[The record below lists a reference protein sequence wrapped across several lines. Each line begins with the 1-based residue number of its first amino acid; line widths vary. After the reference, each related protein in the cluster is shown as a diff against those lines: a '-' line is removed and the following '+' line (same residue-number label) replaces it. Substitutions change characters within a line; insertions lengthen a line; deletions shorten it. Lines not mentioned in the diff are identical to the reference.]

1 MDRVFQLDP
10 AVPDQRF
17 TRDLMSG
24 LSLARE
30 RAWLDLYLERDLRAL
45 RAAYEM
51 SAEEFKGLWVSDDL
65 VETLLRPQD
74 GTQCHADAELQQCP
88 CTGPLAVV
96 ADRFELNDIERALL
110 TLTLAAE
117 VDGKYESIFA
127 YLNGAASRRWPT
139 LGLACRLFGSVALR
153 YLSPKSNLMTTG
165 LLTLI
170 EVDATRP
177 ETARE
182 FRASR
187 ALTHF
192 VQELDPLLP
201 ADTEWLLPAEGDLGP
216 LQPFADPD
224 QRFAPLVLLT
234 GQGDCGRLG
243 ALRALA
249 DRRGQPLLRAKL
261 AYPDAAI
268 NKTLTELDLIT
279 RLYDAL
285 LVIEDVEPQGPEAL
299 ITMARVARR
308 LAQMTPPTFVLAER
322 NSLLWQTSSHSRTA
336 QILFAEPKPSERER
350 VWRRA
355 IAKEALEVEPG
366 TAGQLAVR
374 FRLGPDQIVETA
386 AAARLLRRSERDGI
400 DTDREGLFAA
410 AREISG
416 HELARLARRVPS
428 THRLV
433 DLVLP
438 SVTLERVKA
447 VVNAVEHHD
456 LVHSEWGLTKDGRA
470 AGGLAALFQGP
481 SGTGKTMTASVIAA
495 EAGLDL
501 YRIDLSSVVSKYI
514 GETEKNLETIFC
526 AARRASAVLMFDEA
540 DAIFGKRAEV
550 KDAHDRY
557 ANIEIAYLL
566 QRIEEH
572 DGPVILATNLAKNID
587 QAFSRRLHYIVE
599 FPRPDAEGRER
610 LWRRMLAPP
619 VPVAHDVDCAA
630 LGRGFEL
637 TGGDIRKAAL
647 DAAYMAAGD
656 GGVVCMRHLAASA
669 VREARRQG
677 RLFSAEDTR
686 AMQEVA

>member
-1 MDRVFQLDP
+1 
-10 AVPDQRF
+10 
-17 TRDLMSG
+17 
-24 LSLARE
+24 LARE
-30 RAWLDLYLERDLRAL
+30 RAWLDHRLERDLRAL

-65 VETLLRPQD
+65 VENLLRMDD
-74 GTQCHADAELQQCP
+74 GASPEAEAALQPCP
-88 CTGPLAVV
+88 RTGALA
-96 ADRFELNDIERALL
+96 AAAGRFGLNEVEYALL
-110 TLTLAAE
+110 ALALAAE

-139 LGLACRLFGSVALR
+139 LGLARRLFGAAALR
-153 YLSPKSNLMTTG
+153 CLSPQNRLMTSG
-165 LLTLI
+165 LLNMI
-170 EVDATRP
+170 EVDAARP
-177 ETARE
+177 EAARE
-182 FRASR
+182 FRAGR
-187 ALTHF
+187 TLTHF
-192 VQELDPLLP
+192 VQGLDPLLP
-201 ADTEWLLPAEGDLGP
+201 ADAEWLLPVEGDLGP
-216 LQPFADPD
+216 LQSFSDPCQDFAT
-224 QRFAPLVLLT
+224 LVLLT
-234 GQGDCGRLG
+234 GQGDCGRIG
-243 ALRALA
+243 ALRVLA
-249 DRRGQPLLRAKL
+249 DRQDRPLLRAQL
-261 AYPDAAI
+261 AYADSTV
-268 NKTLTELDLIT
+268 NKTLTELDLIAS
-279 RLYDAL
+279 LYGALLAIEGVEPRGPDAL
-285 LVIEDVEPQGPEAL
+285 TV
-299 ITMARVARR
+299 TTRVARR
-308 LAQMTPPTFVLAER
+308 LGRTASPTFVLVEP
-322 NSLLWQTSSHSRTA
+322 NSLLWQSSSHSHTV
-336 QILFAEPKPSERER
+336 QVLFHEPKPSERER
-350 VWRRA
+350 TWRCA
-355 IAKEALEVEPG
+355 IADHALEVDSD
-366 TAGQLAVR
+366 TADQLALR
-374 FRLGPDQIVETA
+374 FRLGPDQIAETV
-386 AAARLLRRSERDGI
+386 AAARLLRRGGRAGI
-400 DTDREGLFAA
+400 STGREALFAA

-428 THRLV
+428 VHRLA

-438 SVTLERVKA
+438 SVTLERVRA
-447 VVNAVEHHD
+447 VVNAVKHHD
-456 LVHSEWGLTKDGRA
+456 LVHSEWGLTADGRA
-470 AGGLAALFQGP
+470 TGGLAALFQGP

-572 DGPVILATNLAKNID
+572 DGPVILATNFAKNID

-610 LWRRMLAPP
+610 LWRRMLVPP
-619 VPVAHDVDCAA
+619 VPVANDVDCAA

-656 GGVVCMRHLAASA
+656 GGVVGMRHLVTSA

-677 RLFSAEDTR
+677 RLFSADDTR
-686 AMQEVA
+686 AMQEAA